1 LRIGPLLAT
10 ALLGGLAAMVAIFFL
25 VRGLLGP
32 GERSADQ
39 VQEMNGGERLQ
50 GKIASAKKA
59 LHEGSF
65 SLAADLF
72 NEAVRMRDAWA
83 EAVSPEESSQLNQW
97 QRQSELL
104 AGELRSPLE
113 EVLRAADE
121 SRNDEAWNA
130 QFKRE
135 YLNRRIIFDDIVVFN
150 QDGQPALRN
159 EMVKVPGVAG
169 RVELEG
175 LELLDHLPLQPPR
188 RWLFGASLASLN
200 QEPGAVWVFRFR
212 PDSGVLLTDRQA
224 VLAWRKE
231 LGMDPEFDEL
241 MERQAAALS
250 RLPSP
255 RPSP

>member
-1 LRIGPLLAT
+1 MT
-10 ALLGGLAAMVAIFFL
+10 AVLGGLAAMVVIFFL
-25 VRGLLGP
+25 VRVLLDR
-32 GERSADQ
+32 GEKPSDQ
-39 VQEMNGGERLQ
+39 VQGMGGEERLQ
-50 GKIASAKKA
+50 ATIASARKA

-72 NEAVRMRDAWA
+72 NEAIQMRDARP
-83 EAVSPEESSQLNQW
+83 EAISPEENRQLNQW

-104 AGELRSPLE
+104 AGELRLTLE

-130 QFKRE
+130 EFKRE
-135 YLNRRIIFDDIVVFN
+135 YLNRRIIIDDVVVLN
-150 QDGQPALRN
+150 QHGKPELRN
-159 EMVKVPGVAG
+159 KAIGLPGVSG
-169 RVELEG
+169 RVELDG
-175 LELLDHLPLQPPR
+175 LDLLDHLPLQPPR

-231 LGMDPEFDEL
+231 LGKDPEFNDL

-250 RLPSP
+250 SLPSP

>member
-1 LRIGPLLAT
+1 LRIGTLLAT
-10 ALLGGLAAMVAIFFL
+10 AVLGGLAAMVAIFFL
-25 VRGLLGP
+25 VRALVGP
-32 GERSADQ
+32 EEKAPGQA
-39 VQEMNGGERLQ
+39 QEMNGAEPLQ
-50 GKIASAKKA
+50 VKIASAKKA

-72 NEAVRMRDAWA
+72 NEAVRMRDACPGA
-83 EAVSPEESSQLNQW
+83 ISLEENRQLNQW

-104 AGELRSPLE
+104 AGELRSTLE

-130 QFKRE
+130 EFKRA
-135 YLNRRIIFDDIVVFN
+135 YLNRRVIFDDVVGVN
-150 QDGQPALRN
+150 QHGEPALRN
-159 EMVKVPGVAG
+159 DTIKLPGVSG
-169 RVELEG
+169 RVELDG

-188 RWLFGASLASLN
+188 RWLFGASLASLT
-200 QEPGAVWVFRFR
+200 QEPGAVWVFRFK
-212 PDSGVLLTDRQA
+212 PDSGVLLTDRHA

-231 LGMDPEFDEL
+231 LGKDAEFDEL
-241 MERQAAALS
+241 MERQDAALY